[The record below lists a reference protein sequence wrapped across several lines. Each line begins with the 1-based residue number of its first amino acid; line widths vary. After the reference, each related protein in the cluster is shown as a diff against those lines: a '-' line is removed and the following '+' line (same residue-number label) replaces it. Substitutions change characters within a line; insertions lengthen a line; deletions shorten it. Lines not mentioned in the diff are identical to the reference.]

1 MTRGRTRSAPARCPV
16 PSDTYGKIDMDVNT
30 LRILATLASFAAFVG
45 IWGWAWSRSK
55 RASFDEAARIPF
67 QQD

>member
-1 MTRGRTRSAPARCPV
+1 
-16 PSDTYGKIDMDVNT
+16 MDVNT

-45 IWGWAWSRSK
+45 IWGWAWARSN
-55 RASFDEAARIPF
+55 RAGFDEAGRIPF